1 MECHLQKVALA
12 FPSKC
17 LSKVVFHA
25 IGSLNKSHI
34 SNDFALLDTFGGLE
48 ESQSLNSSDAFVT
61 KLYETAPELLN
72 T

>member
-25 IGSLNKSHI
+25 IGSLKKSHI
-34 SNDFALLDTFGGLE
+34 GYDFALLDAFRGLE
-48 ESQSLNSSDAFVT
+48 KSQSLNSSVAVVT
-61 KLYETAPELLN
+61 KLYEPAPELLN